1 MMIIFNSDGNTK
13 DSIRITEGMKYDFDD
28 HSEPMDL
35 PSFKDILM
43 KKLMKKAFFQN
54 EPKLEINML
63 KESHQSQK
71 GQM

>member
-1 MMIIFNSDGNTK
+1 
-13 DSIRITEGMKYDFDD
+13 MKYDFDD

-63 KESHQSQK
+63 KESHQLQK